1 MISKIFRLFY
11 YLNLHFHFRIKKI
24 YYKNIVKNCGR
35 NLRVYGSANMK
46 NPQNITFGN
55 NVSLN
60 DNIYLNG
67 MYGITIG
74 NNVSL
79 SANCI
84 LVSTGLKKNKIIQ
97 GKREHMGKK
106 IIIGNNVQIGTG
118 AIVLPGVIIG
128 NNVIIGAGSVVTKE
142 IPDNS
147 IAYGVPAKV
156 KPLSDEIC

>member
-11 YLNLHFHFRIKKI
+11 YLNLQFHFRIKKI
-24 YYKNIVKNCGR
+24 YYKNIMKSCGR
-35 NLRVYGSANMK
+35 NLRVYGLVNMK
-46 NPQNITFGN
+46 NPQNIILGN

-67 MYGITIG
+67 MYGITVG

-84 LVSTGLKKNKIIQ
+84 LVSTGLKKNKLIQ
-97 GKREHMGKK
+97 GKSEHTGRK
-106 IIIGNNVQIGTG
+106 IIIGDNVQIGAG

-128 NNVIIGAGSVVTKE
+128 NNVIIGAGSVITKDV
-142 IPDNS
+142 PDKS

-156 KPLSDEIC
+156 KPLSDEVC